1 MASTVQDVMTTE
13 LVTCPT
19 TATIS
24 EAAQLMR
31 DHDIGDVLVT
41 SDDGQLAG
49 IVTDRDLVVRCL
61 AEGLSGDALVADACS
76 TALTTIGVNATIEDA
91 VRLMSD
97 LSLRRLPVVEIDRTV
112 GIVTLG
118 DLAVERD
125 PDSALGEISAAQP
138 TT

>member
-1 MASTVQDVMTTE
+1 MASTVQDVMTTD
-13 LVTCPT
+13 LITCPT
-19 TATIS
+19 TATIAD
-24 EAAQLMR
+24 AARLMR

-41 SDDGQLAG
+41 SDDGRLTG

-61 AEGLSGDALVADACS
+61 AEGLSGDAPVASAC
-76 TALTTIGVNATIEDA
+76 TTGLTTIGTNASIEDA
-91 VRLMSD
+91 ARLMSD
-97 LSLRRLPVVEIDRTV
+97 LSLRRLPVVEVDRTV

-125 PDSALGEISAAQP
+125 PNSALGEISAAQP